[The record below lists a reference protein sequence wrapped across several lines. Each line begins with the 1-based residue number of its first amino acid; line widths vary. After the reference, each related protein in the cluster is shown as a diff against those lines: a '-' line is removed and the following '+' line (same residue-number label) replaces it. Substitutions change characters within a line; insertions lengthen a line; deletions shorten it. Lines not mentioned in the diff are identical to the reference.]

1 MTDKQKRFCEEYLV
15 DLNATQA
22 AIRAGYKA
30 DSAYAIGAENL
41 RKPQIRARI
50 DQGLADQSARTGVTA
65 DRVIRELAKVA
76 FVKATDVID
85 TETGD
90 VREDATDDDR
100 ACIAAVKVKQVNGA
114 DFTSVEH
121 EIRLCDKVKALELL
135 GKHLGIFED
144 NINVDV
150 NGAVKII
157 DDIGDT
163 DDPTV

>member
-22 AIRAGYKA
+22 AIRAGY
-30 DSAYAIGAENL
+30 SAKTAGSIGNEIL
-41 RKPQIRARI
+41 QKPDIRARI
-50 DQGLADQSARTGVTA
+50 DQMLADQSVRTGVTA

-85 TETGD
+85 TDTGNVKD
-90 VREDATDDDR
+90 NATDEDQ
-100 ACIAAVKVKQVNGA
+100 ACIAAVKVKQMIGEGMS
-114 DFTSVEH
+114 SVER

-135 GKHLGIFED
+135 GKHFGIFED
-144 NINVDV
+144 NVNIDV

-157 DDIGDT
+157 DDIGDA
-163 DDPTV
+163 DQA

>member
-22 AIRAGYKA
+22 AIRAGY
-30 DSAYAIGAENL
+30 SAKTAYSIGNEVLN
-41 RKPQIRARI
+41 KPEIRARI
-50 DQGLADQSARTGVTA
+50 DQMLADRSARTGVNA
-65 DRVIRELAKVA
+65 DRVVRELAKIA
-76 FVKATDVID
+76 FMKGTDVID
-85 TETGD
+85 TETGN

-100 ACIAAVKVKQVNGA
+100 ACIAAVKVKQVNSA
-114 DFTSVEH
+114 EFDSVER

-135 GKHLGIFED
+135 GKHLGLFED

-157 DDIGDT
+157 DDIGNNDKAE
-163 DDPTV
+163 